1 MNIRKIMVSALLAT
15 SLSVVAGNTTQT
27 VAEVTAPVTLSE
39 DVDYHISSA
48 NPFATTGS
56 INITNTERAVVIF
69 DKLVPSKADA
79 FLGNITINGEKAKNG
94 QNCQLRIYNG
104 GSILL
109 PFADKEP
116 LTVFTEENYGG
127 SSNSSYNV
135 NNIYNLSSNKAFNN
149 NIRSFKL
156 KRGYMV
162 C

>member
-1 MNIRKIMVSALLAT
+1 MVSALLAT

-94 QNCQLRIYNG
+94 LNCQLRIYNG

-116 LTVFTEENYGG
+116 LTV
-127 SSNSSYNV
+127 
-135 NNIYNLSSNKAFNN
+135 
-149 NIRSFKL
+149 
-156 KRGYMV
+156 
-162 C
+162 